1 MANNESE
8 AENSDLPWALAKP
21 SSKATTSKQDKRRN
35 PNSKY
40 RVDELNE
47 SPPRLPGIRTLLPLP
62 GGDLLTGGTDLK
74 IRRWDH
80 CRFDRFLSR
89 YLPLLLLFCWFPDL
103 IYHDISSPERT
114 YCICGPSIK
123 GVPNDDFYE
132 VKSSFGVQVVQ
143 VFKINQTN
151 LQVHISHFLFSQCCS
166 YYYAIWC
173 VNVQLIW
180 TYIL

>member
-21 SSKATTSKQDKRRN
+21 SSKATPKQDKRRN

-80 CRFDRFLSR
+80 CRFDRFLNR
-89 YLPLLLLFCWFPDL
+89 YLLPLLAVVIFVGRFPHF
-103 IYHDISSPERT
+103 IYHDMT
-114 YCICGPSIK
+114 
-123 GVPNDDFYE
+123 
-132 VKSSFGVQVVQ
+132 
-143 VFKINQTN
+143 
-151 LQVHISHFLFSQCCS
+151 FSAQS
-166 YYYAIWC
+166 E
-173 VNVQLIW
+173 LIVSVDH
-180 TYIL
+180 L